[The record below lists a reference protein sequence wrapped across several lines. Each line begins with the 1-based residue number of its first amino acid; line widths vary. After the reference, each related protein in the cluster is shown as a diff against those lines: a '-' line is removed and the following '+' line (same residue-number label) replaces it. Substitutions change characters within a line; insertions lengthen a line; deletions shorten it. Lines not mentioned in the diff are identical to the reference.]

1 MVLLL
6 VFPIAFALS
15 ALFHKKFEETAALAV
30 FVITTVV
37 YVSGLVTTFTP
48 GMICVCVLA
57 GISAVYCVIRV
68 CRDKKILKDLFFT
81 AGFAG
86 FLILAVYFLA
96 FSLGR
101 YLQEYDDFI
110 HWGVCVKNY
119 YLTSDFSNV
128 PFSPDLAPAYPP
140 FVPLWCYITTKCW
153 ITCSTGMMYWGE
165 HLLLVSL
172 LCPLFEKTD
181 RKPKM
186 FRFWF
191 TVFFILV
198 VPFFSSS
205 VNHAYGK
212 LSPDILIGFALF
224 FIMFYYRKYLRKDD
238 PYYFFLVLT
247 GLFVVTLIKD
257 PGVIIAAIACFM
269 IGYINIRSEI
279 PVRKNIKCLCLCALP
294 VFVSFSSWHAYLS
307 ICETGGIGEIFSKFE
322 AVYIPLLLLLGAV
335 ICCLILWVVAGS
347 GFRARISGLYLTRRQ
362 LAPGC
367 VLAVYILF
375 CVFMIFTIDVSR
387 SELNEF
393 LKNISTFLFDNS
405 MYYIGNVLKL
415 PLILFAVLLYYAVK
429 KYCIPGLPDPDL
441 DGRKESHF
449 WDALHCGFIMYFFF
463 RVVSFAEYQMEFRE
477 TLHSFDRYIYQ
488 FYVVILIT
496 AFYYA
501 VSISKAAEK
510 KHLVYLLLF
519 ILLFTKNS
527 MVFSEL
533 FNKSKPE
540 SFAGLEGV
548 SFDFGDDVFLM
559 DVSIDDGGYDLDFKY
574 QVVPANVNDAYE
586 ATWYLANNLDGRRLT
601 PKEVSAKLGKY
612 EYVYIKNLDDGF
624 REYYADLFE
633 QGALIDPEHLYR
645 VEQGA
650 GGQVKLS
657 FVN

>member
-48 GMICVCVLA
+48 GMICVFALA
-57 GISAVYCVIRV
+57 GISAVYCVIRA
-68 CRDKKILKDLFFT
+68 CRDRSILRELFFT

-86 FLILAVYFLA
+86 FLVLAVYFLA

-110 HWGVCVKNY
+110 HWGICVRNY
-119 YLTSDFSNV
+119 YLTADFSNV
-128 PFSPDLAPAYPP
+128 PFSPDMAPSYPP
-140 FVPLWCYITTKCW
+140 FVPLWSYITTKCW

-172 LCPLFEKTD
+172 LCQLFEKTEQ
-181 RKPKM
+181 KPRG
-186 FRFWF
+186 FRFWL
-191 TVFFILV
+191 TVFFVLA

-224 FIMFYYRKYLRKDD
+224 FIMFNYRKYLMKDD
-238 PYYFFLVLT
+238 PYYFFLVLS
-247 GLFVVTLIKD
+247 GLFAVTLIKD

-269 IGYINIRSEI
+269 IGYINIRLEL
-279 PVRKNIKCLCLCALP
+279 PVRKNLKRLCLCAVP
-294 VFVSFSSWHAYLS
+294 VFAAFSSWHGYLS
-307 ICETGGIGEIFSKFE
+307 ICETGGLGAIFSKFE
-322 AVYIPLLLLLGAV
+322 DFYLPILLLLGFV
-335 ICCLILWVVAGS
+335 IFCLILWAVIGS
-347 GFRARISGLYLTRRQ
+347 GGRNRISALYLERRQ

-375 CVFMIFTIDVSR
+375 CVFLIFTIDGNR

-393 LKNISTFLFDNS
+393 LKNISTFVFDNS
-405 MYYIGNVLKL
+405 MYYLGNVVKL
-415 PLILFAVLLYYAVK
+415 PLILFAVLLYFAVK
-429 KYCIPGLPDPDL
+429 KYGVPRLSEW
-441 DGRKESHF
+441 DGGKEGYI
-449 WDALHCGFIMYFFF
+449 WDALYYGFVMYFFF
-463 RVVSFAEYQMEFRE
+463 RIVSFEQYQMEFRE

-488 FYVVILIT
+488 FFVVILIL
-496 AFYYA
+496 AFYHA
-501 VSISKAAEK
+501 VSMAAEK

-540 SFAGLEGV
+540 NFAGLEGV
-548 SFDFGDDVFLM
+548 SFEFGDKVFLM
-559 DVSIDDGGYDLDFKY
+559 DVYTDEDRFELDFKY
-574 QVVPANVNDAYE
+574 QVAPANVNNAYE
-586 ATWYLANNLDGRRLT
+586 ATWYPANDLDGRRLT
-601 PKEVSAKLGKY
+601 VAEVSDRIGSY
-612 EYVYIKNLDDGF
+612 DYVYLKNLDDGF